1 MLAVT
6 LACVPTMGCAQV
18 FVNGDSGGILE
29 TLHVGGYLGQGVS
42 FTDFNGDGHDD
53 LTFTQFEGNIMA
65 YLGDGSGAFQPHD
78 LGIGNTNGEPKSV
91 LWVDLDND
99 GDQDMLL
106 SQRLSLNKVYVRM
119 PNGILK
125 ELPNAGGM
133 AGSVLDRTYGMSV
146 ADYDADGLL
155 DVHWCHYHTNQNS
168 TETNRLY
175 RGTGGVDL
183 DLAFEDVTDAAGI
196 GNGVKESFQ
205 STWID
210 IDRDGWLDLHVINDR
225 TFWPDALYRNL
236 GDGTFVDM
244 ADEWGID
251 IGQYS
256 MSSSCADFDKDLDWD
271 MVVTNGATEGNSFLL
286 CQGSPFVE
294 QNSENSGSVMELEYV
309 QVADSAGI
317 LLNDLAWGALWFD
330 ANNDSWLDL
339 YIGTGTSLYTDY
351 PSILD
356 LFPSTEN
363 GFFINNEGSLPIE
376 PVADNA
382 LANGDMV
389 FSSAVADHNGD
400 GALDFVSHRVGKHA
414 GLFNGVPNGNH
425 WLQISLEPHTGN
437 ADAIGARVTA
447 WLNGRPDVRTVTCGS
462 EYLNQNSRRLH
473 FGMGSSNVMDS
484 VVVDWTSG
492 QTTVHEYLPSDM
504 HLTLFEQNPTEE
516 ASGCT
521 YQVACNY
528 NPMAAVDDG
537 SCDWSCLCGMG
548 TVYHASLGE
557 CVSTCTADQ
566 NGDGFVGTSD
576 LLVFL
581 NLFGL
586 ACE

>member
-1 MLAVT
+1 M
-6 LACVPTMGCAQV
+6 
-18 FVNGDSGGILE
+18 
-29 TLHVGGYLGQGVS
+29 
-42 FTDFNGDGHDD
+42 
-53 LTFTQFEGNIMA
+53 
-65 YLGDGSGAFQPHD
+65 
-78 LGIGNTNGEPKSV
+78 
-91 LWVDLDND
+91 
-99 GDQDMLL
+99 
-106 SQRLSLNKVYVRM
+106 
-119 PNGILK
+119 
-125 ELPNAGGM
+125 
-133 AGSVLDRTYGMSV
+133 TY
-146 ADYDADGLL
+146 
-155 DVHWCHYHTNQNS
+155 
-168 TETNRLY
+168 
-175 RGTGGVDL
+175 
-183 DLAFEDVTDAAGI
+183 
-196 GNGVKESFQ
+196 
-205 STWID
+205 
-210 IDRDGWLDLHVINDR
+210 
-225 TFWPDALYRNL
+225 
-236 GDGTFVDM
+236 
-244 ADEWGID
+244 
-251 IGQYS
+251 
-256 MSSSCADFDKDLDWD
+256 
-271 MVVTNGATEGNSFLL
+271 
-286 CQGSPFVE
+286 
-294 QNSENSGSVMELEYV
+294 
-309 QVADSAGI
+309 
-317 LLNDLAWGALWFD
+317 AWGALWFD

-363 GFFINNEGSLPIE
+363 GFFINNEGSLPLE

-400 GALDFVSHRVGKHA
+400 GALDFVSHRVGTHA

-425 WLQISLEPHTGN
+425 WLQISGTHT
-437 ADAIGARVTA
+437 AMMPSGAGHGLVEWQA
-447 WLNGRPDVRTVTCGS
+447 DVRTVTCGS

-473 FGMGSSNVMDS
+473 FGMGASNVMDS

-576 LLVFL
+576 LLVLL